1 MTTAAQ
7 PAASIVA
14 PKICVVGSAMVDQVA
29 RAPRLPAAGET
40 VIGTGYAVGFGGK
53 GSNQAVMAAR
63 LGAEVTIVA
72 KLGRDEL
79 GERTLQNYRDQGI
92 RTDFVCIDDHLPSGV
107 AQICVQE
114 GSGQN
119 SIVCVPGA
127 NLALTSADVRRAEDA
142 IAASAVV
149 ICQNEIPLECNL
161 AAFQIAKR
169 AGVSTIYNPAPAAD
183 ISDEL
188 LQLSDILVPN
198 EIEASFLTGL
208 PTGTDAGAAAAAL
221 SLRNRCLAGGD
232 PRGVRAVI
240 ITLGSRGAIVL
251 DDIGLTHLAAPRVR
265 AIDTTGAG
273 DAFVGSLAFYLA
285 RGDLLADFSGVLR
298 TATQKACL
306 IATQS
311 VLKPGTQASFPYPHE
326 LPESLR

>member
-1 MTTAAQ
+1 MTAAAQ
-7 PAASIVA
+7 PAARIAA

-63 LGAEVTIVA
+63 LGAEVTMVA
-72 KLGRDEL
+72 KLGRDDL
-79 GERTLQNYRDQGI
+79 GERTLQNYREQGI
-92 RTDFVCIDDHLPSGV
+92 RTDFVCADEHASSGV
-107 AQICVQE
+107 AQIWVRE
-114 GSGQN
+114 GTGDN
-119 SIVCVPGA
+119 SIICVPGA
-127 NLALTSADVRRAEDA
+127 NLALTPADVRRAESA

-161 AAFQIAKR
+161 VAFQIAKR
-169 AGVSTIYNPAPAAD
+169 ASVSTIYNPAPAAD
-183 ISDEL
+183 IPDEL

-221 SLRNRCLAGGD
+221 ALRNRCLAGGD

-240 ITLGSRGAIVL
+240 ITLGSRGALIL
-251 DDIGLTHLAAPRVR
+251 DDTGLTHVAAPRVH
-265 AIDTTGAG
+265 AVDTTGAG
-273 DAFVGSLAFYLA
+273 DAFVGSLSYHLA
-285 RGDLLADFSGVLR
+285 RGDLRADFSGVLR
-298 TATQKACL
+298 SATQKSCL

-311 VLKPGTQASFPYPHE
+311 VLKPGTQTSFPYPHE
-326 LPESLR
+326 LPEACR